1 MSRQEKQFFV
11 YLLAGSKNGT
21 LYLGVTSD
29 LPKRIWQHKNKLA
42 EGFTHQHGVDKLMWF
57 EACPDA
63 ESAILREKQLKKWNR
78 DWKIRFIETDNPEWL
93 DLAETVL
100 DIEAQHM
107 PGFPPARE

>member
-1 MSRQEKQFFV
+1 MQHQEKQFFV
-11 YLLAGSKNGT
+11 YLLANAKNGT

-42 EGFTHQHGVDKLMWF
+42 EGFTQKHGVDRLVWC

-78 DWKIRFIETDNPEWL
+78 DWKVRLIETDNPEWL
-93 DLAETVL
+93 DLADTAL
-100 DIEAQHM
+100 GFEA
-107 PGFPPARE
+107 